1 MIRAGTFDATLRS
14 LAILVALAVQVVAI
28 AVIGDV
34 FASKPPVDAAAAQ
47 SETVARVAP
56 AARGDRLMTIN
67 LAFDLAQFD
76 LVPTAPVPNA
86 TLVSDYT
93 GALPEPVAEA
103 AAAPSADA
111 APEAVSAVAEPAPQ
125 PRPDPTAAPRQAP
138 APPAITTSSSTL
150 EAELRMLYLMNAS
163 RMLAGLMP
171 LALDT
176 GVSEAARRHSA
187 VEAEYR
193 YVYHD
198 GPDGTA
204 RSRYVPACGSGWY
217 GENTGKV
224 WSGGV
229 DVLHREFMAE
239 PWQPIN
245 HRTNIMDPNFRRV
258 GIGAVQGPDA
268 VYITMAFC
276 R

>member
-1 MIRAGTFDATLRS
+1 MIRAGTYDATLRS
-14 LAILVALAVQVVAI
+14 LAILVALAVQIVAI

-34 FASKPPVDAAAAQ
+34 FHDVFASKPPVEAAQTQ

-56 AARGDRLMTIN
+56 AARGDRLMAIN
-67 LAFDLAQFD
+67 LAFDLAQ
-76 LVPTAPVPNA
+76 VSGAP
-86 TLVSDYT
+86 
-93 GALPEPVAEA
+93 PELVAETA
-103 AAAPSADA
+103 VALSADA
-111 APEAVSAVAEPAPQ
+111 APEAAPSVAEPAPQ
-125 PRPDPTAAPRQAP
+125 PRPDPTAAPRPVP

-150 EAELRMLYLMNAS
+150 EAELRMLYLMNTS
-163 RMLAGLMP
+163 RMLAGLVP

-176 GVSEAARRHSA
+176 GVSDAARKHSS
-187 VEAEYR
+187 VEAQYR

-204 RSRYVPACGSGWY
+204 KSRYVPACGTGWY

-224 WSGGV
+224 WGGGV

-239 PWQPIN
+239 PWEPIN
-245 HRTNIMDPNFRRV
+245 HRTNIMDPNFRRA

-268 VYITMAFC
+268 IYITVAFC

>member
-1 MIRAGTFDATLRS
+1 VNRSSALDTTLRS
-14 LAILVALAVQVVAI
+14 LAIAVALVVQVVAI

-34 FASKPPVDAAAAQ
+34 FRDVFAAPHADAAEAPA
-47 SETVARVAP
+47 TGTAARVAP
-56 AARGDRLMTIN
+56 AARGGRLLAVN
-67 LAFDLAQFD
+67 LALDLIPVDVAAVAAPASAPEAD
-76 LVPTAPVPNA
+76 VLTAP
-86 TLVSDYT
+86 
-93 GALPEPVAEA
+93 EP
-103 AAAPSADA
+103 
-111 APEAVSAVAEPAPQ
+111 APEAVPPPLVAKPLPQ
-125 PRPDPTAAPRQAP
+125 PKPDPTAAARP
-138 APPAITTSSSTL
+138 APPATSASAATR
-150 EAELRMLYLMNAS
+150 EAELRMLYLMNTS
-163 RMLAGLMP
+163 RMLAGLVP

-176 GVSEAARRHSA
+176 GVSDAARTHSS
-187 VEAEYR
+187 VEAQYR

-229 DVLHREFMAE
+229 EVLHREFMAE
-239 PWQPIN
+239 PWEPIN

-258 GIGAVQGPDA
+258 GIGAVEGPDA

>member
-1 MIRAGTFDATLRS
+1 
-14 LAILVALAVQVVAI
+14 
-28 AVIGDV
+28 VIGDV
-34 FASKPPVDAAAAQ
+34 FRDVFASRPPVDAAQAQ

-56 AARGDRLMTIN
+56 VARGDRLMTIN
-67 LAFDLAQFD
+67 LALDLAQAD
-76 LVPTAPVPNA
+76 LMPMAPPLNA
-86 TLVSDYT
+86 MLVSDST
-93 GALPEPVAEA
+93 GALPEAVAETADTPVA
-103 AAAPSADA
+103 AAAPEA
-111 APEAVSAVAEPAPQ
+111 APLIAEPMPQ
-125 PRPDPTAAPRQAP
+125 PRPDPTAAPRPVP
-138 APPAITTSSSTL
+138 APPAVTTSSTTL
-150 EAELRMLYLMNAS
+150 EAELRMLYLMNTS
-163 RMLAGLMP
+163 RMLAGLVP

-176 GVSEAARRHSA
+176 GVSDAARTHSS
-187 VEAEYR
+187 VEAQYR

-204 RSRYVPACGSGWY
+204 RSRYVPACGTGWY

-229 DVLHREFMAE
+229 EVLHREFMAE
-239 PWQPIN
+239 PWAPIN